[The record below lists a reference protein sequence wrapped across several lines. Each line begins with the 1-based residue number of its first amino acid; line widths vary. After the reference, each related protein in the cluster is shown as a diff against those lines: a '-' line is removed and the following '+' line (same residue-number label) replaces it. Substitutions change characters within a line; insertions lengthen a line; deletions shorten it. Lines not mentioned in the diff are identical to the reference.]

1 MKIEKILSRND
12 LGLTGTHQAGMLVP
26 KQEEFLAFFPRL
38 NPSDNNPRV
47 KLRMES
53 QDGSFW
59 DFNYIYYNNKLRGG
73 TRNEYRLTGM
83 TRYLKSNN
91 LKPND
96 ILIIEEIDGDYF
108 INYKRDVES
117 VVTFNESET
126 VIKLN
131 SWTFIG

>member
-1 MKIEKILSRND
+1 
-12 LGLTGTHQAGMLVP
+12 
-26 KQEEFLAFFPRL
+26 
-38 NPSDNNPRV
+38 
-47 KLRMES
+47 MES

-83 TRYLKSNN
+83 TRYLKTNN

-96 ILIIEEIDGDYF
+96 ILIIEEINGDYF
-108 INYKRDVES
+108 IGYKRDTDS
-117 VVTFNESET
+117 TVTSSEGKT
-126 VIKLN
+126 IIKLN